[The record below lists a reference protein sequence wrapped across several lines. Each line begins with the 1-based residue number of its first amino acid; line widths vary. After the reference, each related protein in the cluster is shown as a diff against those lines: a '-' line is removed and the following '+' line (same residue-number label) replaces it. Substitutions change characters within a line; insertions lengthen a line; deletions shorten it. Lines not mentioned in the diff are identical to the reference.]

1 MTRRRLV
8 TAAVA
13 APLAANPQDPSK
25 RNQIFELRKYFLRN
39 SPENQR
45 QRLTQFL
52 QKSYIPAFGRAGVKQ
67 IGAFSSLIAPDTPFI
82 LTVIAHASLAAYEAA
97 HAAVGADPE
106 YKKQAEAFY
115 SQPGVNF
122 VRYESSLLKAFDS
135 VPSIEIPEPAKTP
148 RLFELRTYESD
159 NNLTLGKKV
168 GMFNS
173 GEIAIFRKTGLAP
186 VFFGTTIIGQ
196 HQPNLTYMLWFDDLA
211 ARERNW
217 KTFVASPEWNKLKA
231 TPGLSD
237 AEIVSNIS
245 NILLSPLPFSPIR

>member
-8 TAAVA
+8 TSAVA
-13 APLAANPQDPSK
+13 LPLAASAADTPK
-25 RNQIFELRKYFLRN
+25 MNQIFELRKYFLRN
-39 SPENQR
+39 TPENQR
-45 QRLTQFL
+45 GRLTDFL
-52 QKSYIPAFGRAGVKQ
+52 QKAYIPAFNRAGSKQ
-67 IGAFSSLIAPDTPFI
+67 IGAFVSLIAPDTPFI

-115 SQPGVNF
+115 SQPGANF
-122 VRYESSLLKAFDS
+122 VRYESSLLKAFDGM
-135 VPSIEIPEPAKTP
+135 PAIEIPEPGKAP
-148 RLFELRTYESD
+148 RVFELRTYES
-159 NNLTLGKKV
+159 NNNITLGKKV
-168 GMFNS
+168 GMFNN

-186 VFFGTTIIGQ
+186 VFFGTTMIGQ
-196 HQPNLTYMLWFDDLA
+196 HQPSLTYMLWYDDLA
-211 ARERNW
+211 TRERNW
-217 KTFVASPEWNKLKA
+217 KTFVNSPEWTKLKA